1 MHTLEAETSRYFH
14 GVTQIRRAAVSC
26 APQRLGPGA
35 AKLLRLAFL
44 WIGLAACSA
53 AKVDRD
59 SLAAHG
65 MIDASAPV
73 KTAVQIVIQAP
84 PDTIWNLLT
93 NIKDWPTWQP
103 DISEVTIQ
111 AAPAVSV
118 PFTWATGGM
127 TIHSTIRLFDAGRTV
142 GWTGRAFHIH
152 AIHIWTLTPRPN
164 GRVLVETRESMD
176 GWLLDRFYTSRDLQ
190 KSDERWLRQLKQA
203 AESQMTRCGDRR

>member
-1 MHTLEAETSRYFH
+1 
-14 GVTQIRRAAVSC
+14 
-26 APQRLGPGA
+26 
-35 AKLLRLAFL
+35 
-44 WIGLAACSA
+44 
-53 AKVDRD
+53 
-59 SLAAHG
+59 
-65 MIDASAPV
+65 
-73 KTAVQIVIQAP
+73 
-84 PDTIWNLLT
+84 
-93 NIKDWPTWQP
+93 
-103 DISEVTIQ
+103 
-111 AAPAVSV
+111 
-118 PFTWATGGM
+118 M